1 MEPRLLFCDTP
12 PYCSPLMA
20 TSLFTYGT
28 LLFPEIMDAV
38 VGCSLPA
45 QRATLHGY
53 QRYRVRGCVYP
64 ALATEQRSLVEGRLY
79 IGLHERL
86 WHRLDAFEG
95 SLYERIEVPVVV
107 GRALQAAQVY
117 IIKEPYQ
124 HELSRD
130 IWDVDVFNARY
141 KRGYLAACR
150 QAVPADESSRYAE
163 RVTG

>member
-1 MEPRLLFCDTP
+1 MV
-12 PYCSPLMA
+12 

-28 LLFPEIMDAV
+28 LLFPEIMEAV
-38 VGCSLPA
+38 VGRSLPS
-45 QRATLHGY
+45 QHATLHGY

-64 ALATEQRSLVEGRLY
+64 GLATEQRSLVQGRLY
-79 IGLHERL
+79 RGLDEQL
-86 WHRLDAFEG
+86 WHRLDMFEG

-107 GRALQAAQVY
+107 DRALQAAQVY
-117 IIKEPYQ
+117 IIRGPYQ
-124 HELSRD
+124 HELSHD
-130 IWDVDVFNARY
+130 VWDVDVFNARY